1 LQLLSA
7 LPTKQ
12 AMLTRFMAAVEQ
24 YSPSRSVQVS
34 LFRCATDTCPAQP
47 CDSSLSAV
55 EIQYPPHLQPLQ
67 TTDVRSYMAMLHKA
81 PPPTYASAEEEH
93 AFHFKPGNWLRRWQS
108 DDSELFPAFYKA
120 YHRQLARH
128 LAIALNQSDRDN
140 APVPSAVLIRAPG
153 YVHLAAVFAHKCQSY
168 INGSVNAVTTTSA
181 NSSFNA
187 DESAGMR
194 GNVKPPVLET
204 ANRRLSELILYL
216 ASSKL
221 FVPSR
226 SGAVQECDGIQLWA
240 NMIDVWIKHLIS
252 RTSLYSPKAVFCLF
266 DLLDG
271 IMMPPSP
278 QLMSP
283 DLSQNGAFT
292 LIDIPH
298 LITVVR
304 IILTETEHH
313 LTLAKCI
320 AFVWTHFDTLCS
332 RVEDRQALCL
342 QLLLDPVVFER
353 LMLFWSQSVRSYV
366 LRLVVFR
373 LGHLSTSSSDF
384 VNHGVEVNVVQLLN
398 ASLEK
403 IRRRHDELEP
413 KKDQDESRED
423 LDASIN
429 QSLASH
435 RGLVRSR
442 STITMVETVES
453 PPCFEQEVTEAEQLL
468 GLVPSSPVAGDFN
481 GDEPEVIATKAKVKS
496 ASWFKKPFTK
506 TKKSKRPS
514 IDDSDS
520 DSASSGRPSLEA
532 GAPPQPRSILK
543 PATSSSTTA
552 KAKTNGLH
560 QPQSRPDESRQTH
573 QEMKHIQPHAP
584 KSPVQKTFEFELPTA
599 SPRSDTFDNPTIPG
613 SPSRLG
619 PSPSTNPPKLPPS
632 PHMSRSFSKR
642 SSLLHPAAAT
652 AIEAPTSQ
660 GSRKPFISVL
670 AERPP
675 YDKRLHPYCI
685 RMLAELEDVRR
696 EVCSSFPARSL

>member
-1 LQLLSA
+1 
-7 LPTKQ
+7 
-12 AMLTRFMAAVEQ
+12 MACDVVSFSLAV
-24 YSPSRSVQVS
+24 
-34 LFRCATDTCPAQP
+34 
-47 CDSSLSAV
+47 V
-55 EIQYPPHLQPLQ
+55 EIQYPQHLQSLQ
-67 TTDVRSYMAMLHKA
+67 MSDVRSYMAMIHKA
-81 PPPTYASAEEEH
+81 SPPTYNTAEEDH

-140 APVPSAVLIRAPG
+140 APVPCAVLVQAPG
-153 YVHLAAVFAHKCQSY
+153 YVHLAAIFAHKCQSY

-181 NSSFNA
+181 NLSFNA

-221 FVPSR
+221 FVSSR

-278 QLMSP
+278 HLMSP
-283 DLSQNGAFT
+283 DLENGAFS

-298 LITVVR
+298 LISVVR
-304 IILTETEHH
+304 IILTDTEHH

-384 VNHGVEVNVVQLLN
+384 VSHGVEVNVVQLLS

-413 KKDQDESRED
+413 KKDQEESHED

-429 QSLASH
+429 QSLAAH
-435 RGLVRSR
+435 KGLVRSR
-442 STITMVETVES
+442 STITMVETIEAQPS
-453 PPCFEQEVTEAEQLL
+453 HEQEVTAAEQLL
-468 GLVPSSPVAGDFN
+468 GLVPSSPVVGDSN
-481 GDEPEVIATKAKVKS
+481 ADEPEVIATTKAKAKS

-506 TKKSKRPS
+506 TKKAKRPS
-514 IDDSDS
+514 AEDSDS

-532 GAPPQPRSILK
+532 AVPAQPKSILK
-543 PATSSSTTA
+543 PTSAASRTA
-552 KAKTNGLH
+552 ISQTGGPVSAQNQT
-560 QPQSRPDESRQTH
+560 DEAGHHARQ
-573 QEMKHIQPHAP
+573 QESHNQPHTP
-584 KSPVQKTFEFELPTA
+584 KSPIQKTFEFELPTA
-599 SPRSDTFDNPTIPG
+599 SPRSDTFDRPTIPG

-619 PSPSTNPPKLPPS
+619 ASISTNPPKLPAS

-642 SSLLHPAAAT
+642 SSLLHPAAAS
-652 AIEAPTSQ
+652 ALEASATR
-660 GSRKPFISVL
+660 GMRKPAMSVL

-685 RMLAELEDVRR
+685 RMLAELEDVRK
-696 EVCSSFPARSL
+696 EVCFESLKRFSNPF